1 MIHPQYIVSLV
12 DFGSGK
18 FIIRNINNIYK
29 FEFNI
34 YCKDIKILYKIKDR
48 FKIGKII
55 IKDNA
60 NILKINKQLD
70 IICNFFLKNKLLNT
84 SQHILFLNWLYLYN
98 KLIIKKDNFTE
109 KEVLKISRRLKKF
122 SNI

>member
-55 IKDNA
+55 INRVTEFVDKSMLSIGDKEA
-60 NILKINKQLD
+60 
-70 IICNFFLKNKLLNT
+70 LKNELILDAPAVASALLEHFNST
-84 SQHILFLNWLYLYN
+84 GIVWEDAMQGF
-98 KLIIKKDNFTE
+98 
-109 KEVLKISRRLKKF
+109 KEI
-122 SNI
+122 